1 MANTEKL
8 MSRIR
13 DMGMKQR
20 EIAAILG
27 IRQST
32 LSLKINNKRPFYLEE
47 ALKMARLLQIP
58 DDEFG
63 SYFFANEVA

>member
-13 DMGMKQR
+13 ELGMKQKD
-20 EIAAILG
+20 IADVLG
-27 IRQST
+27 IKPST
-32 LSLKINNKRPFYLEE
+32 LSLKINNKRPFYLDE
-47 ALKMARLLQIP
+47 AFRMAKLLQIP

-63 SYFFANEVA
+63 SYFFR

>member
-13 DMGMKQR
+13 ELGMKQKD
-20 EIAAILG
+20 IADVLG
-27 IRQST
+27 IKQST
-32 LSLKINNKRPFYLEE
+32 LSLKINNKRPFYLDE
-47 ALKMARLLQIP
+47 AFRMAKLLQIP

-63 SYFFANEVA
+63 SYFFAIKVA

>member
-13 DMGMKQR
+13 ELGMKQKD
-20 EIAAILG
+20 IADVLG
-27 IRQST
+27 IKQST
-32 LSLKINNKRPFYLEE
+32 LSLKINNKRPFYLDE
-47 ALKMARLLQIP
+47 AFHMAKLLQIP

-63 SYFFANEVA
+63 SYFFAIKVA